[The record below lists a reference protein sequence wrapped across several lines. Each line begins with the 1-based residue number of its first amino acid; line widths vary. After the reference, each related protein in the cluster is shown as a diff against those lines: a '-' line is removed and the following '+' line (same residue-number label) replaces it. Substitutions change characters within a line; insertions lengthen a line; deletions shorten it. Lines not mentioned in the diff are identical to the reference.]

1 VEEDEREQLIKIRSY
16 SEQTFDKQLVY
27 LAGGGLVLSIGFI
40 KEIIDLS
47 TSTYNPLLY
56 ISWICLCL
64 CLLFNLLSHK
74 SSSRSIDEY
83 LKEKY
88 NKGNQWNNRTSK
100 LNNTSIGFLIIG
112 ISTFV
117 LFILYNING

>member
-1 VEEDEREQLIKIRSY
+1 MEDDEREQLIKIRSY

-27 LAGGGLVLSIGFI
+27 LAGGGLVLTIGFI

-56 ISWICLCL
+56 ISWIGLCL

-74 SSSRSIDEY
+74 SSSRAIDEY
-83 LKEKY
+83 LKDKH
-88 NKGNQWNNRTSK
+88 NKGDQWNSITS
-100 LNNTSIGFLIIG
+100 NMNTTSIVFLITG
-112 ISTFV
+112 ISTFI
-117 LFILYNING
+117 LFILFNINV